1 MKNGVNL
8 WTTKSLCQ
16 FTDTQIQTRQTEK
29 IADLD
34 IHHLRRLP
42 NREALVDNILQCAPK
57 FNQLDNQATK
67 SQPTKKLQVPP

>member
-8 WTTKSLCQ
+8 WTTKNLCQ
-16 FTDTQIQTRQTEK
+16 YTDMQIQTRQREK

-34 IHHLRRLP
+34 IHHLRRHP
-42 NREALVDNILQCAPK
+42 NIEALGDSILQFAPK
-57 FNQLDNQATK
+57 FNQLDNQVTK